1 MMNFV
6 VSGIS
11 SVKARRIR
19 VSVRVSTALVESSRI
34 SILGFF
40 SSARAMH
47 TVSYTHLDKVSQSIG
62 KRPHSLKLY
71 GRRRNGRY
79 FQMLC
84 ITMIFV
90 SLGNLY
96 PPWRV
101 AFLKSQGDG

>member
-1 MMNFV
+1 MTT
-6 VSGIS
+6 VSGQFIIYNDANNQYYID
-11 SVKARRIR
+11 VDKIVDYDEKIKQKAGG
-19 VSVRVSTALVESSRI
+19 AP
-34 SILGFF
+34 G
-40 SSARAMH
+40 
-47 TVSYTHLDKVSQSIG
+47 DKVSQSIG

>member
-1 MMNFV
+1 MAAFY
-6 VSGIS
+6 S
-11 SVKARRIR
+11 SVLIFWLGESKQKAGG
-19 VSVRVSTALVESSRI
+19 AP
-34 SILGFF
+34 G
-40 SSARAMH
+40 
-47 TVSYTHLDKVSQSIG
+47 DKVSQSIG